1 MADHPAGIA
10 NRRRIPGL
18 GHWRWQR
25 YSAVVVLLMM
35 IYFVVTVASL
45 GVLDHAGAL
54 ALVGHPVNAL
64 ALAGLVTIGLWH
76 ALLGLQVVIEDYI
89 SVDGGRRAVLLVV
102 RAIMGL
108 IGASSLWA
116 IARVAL

>member
-76 ALLGLQVVIEDYI
+76 GLLGLQVVIEDYI
-89 SVDGGRRAVLLVV
+89 SVRVGRRAVMLLVRV
-102 RAIMGL
+102 GMGAAAL
-108 IGASSLWA
+108 ASLWA
-116 IARVAL
+116 MVRILG